1 MLVYIYWTTC
11 QQITGIWRKNTEK
24 LGLDEF
30 NVYTYGQLMTLAE
43 QATNSLRRALLS
55 GEISG
60 EEAMTERSACEFLGM
75 SRTPVRAALQAL
87 AADGVLSYQPQRG
100 YQLREFDT
108 RAVLDAY
115 QVRAVLEGQ
124 ACREIAMEGL
134 PDTAHEVM
142 AACVAQGKDLL
153 SGDREAFSHDDW
165 REMNSRFH
173 HALVNALRNETL
185 KEMLL
190 HIEKRPMLSFQ
201 VIAKLGTKPDFHLLS
216 VAQTDHERVLKYLR
230 DRDAE
235 RASNAMV
242 EHVRVAGD
250 LLLEGW

>member
-1 MLVYIYWTTC
+1 
-11 QQITGIWRKNTEK
+11 
-24 LGLDEF
+24 
-30 NVYTYGQLMTLAE
+30 MTLAE
-43 QATNSLRRALLS
+43 QATDRLKHALLS

-60 EEAMTERSACEFLGM
+60 GKAMTERNVCEYLGM

-87 AADGVLSYQPQRG
+87 AAEGVLTYQAQRG
-100 YQLREFDT
+100 YQMREFDKQ
-108 RAVLDAY
+108 AVLDAY

-124 ACREIAMEGL
+124 ACREIAMCGL
-134 PDTAHEVM
+134 SESTQETLL
-142 AACVAQGKDLL
+142 ACVVKGKKLL
-153 SGDREAFSHDDW
+153 AEDRKSFVHEHW
-165 REMNSRFH
+165 REMNSCFH
-173 HALVNALRNETL
+173 HALLDALSNETL

-201 VIAKLGTKPDFHLLS
+201 VIAKLGVKPDFSLLS
-216 VAQTDHERVLKYLR
+216 VAQTDHERVLKYLQAG
-230 DRDAE
+230 DAE